1 MFHTSRRKCAINQQS
16 SDTYYKVKEQNFQSP
31 NDVETAVIDTML
43 LLKSSLS
50 KLPGTLSLIAK
61 LIFLIKH

>member
-1 MFHTSRRKCAINQQS
+1 M
-16 SDTYYKVKEQNFQSP
+16 VKEQNFQSP
-31 NDVETAVIDTML
+31 NDVETAVIDAML